1 MLAWIKF
8 ALASALALAALTL
21 QAQSYPTKP
30 VRLVVPYPPGGGT
43 DVVARKVADHMRTTL
58 GQSVIVENVPGAGGN
73 IGAAQVARA
82 AGDGYTLLVT
92 AAALAIAPAV
102 GTKLSFDPA
111 KDLVPIAQL
120 ATVPLLVLVR
130 ADSPLGSMADLLAR
144 AKAQAGKVSFA
155 SFGIGT
161 PPHLVGESIKLLGQV
176 DLVHVPY
183 KGSSAAL
190 PDLLSGQVDFA
201 ILDVVS
207 TTPLVLD
214 GRLKALAISG
224 TRRSPALPNVP
235 TLAQSGIPFNTV
247 GWYAMFG
254 PATMPA
260 ALVDQVNS
268 AVTKALA
275 DAEIKSFIL
284 KGGSLPIEPPLAASQ
299 WSTQFREDIQSW
311 RDVVIKSGAKFE

>member
-8 ALASALALAALTL
+8 ALASALALAAPTL
-21 QAQSYPTKP
+21 LAQSYPTKP

-102 GTKLSFDPA
+102 GAKLPFDPA

-224 TRRSPALPNVP
+224 TRRSPALPTVP

-260 ALVDQVNS
+260 ALVDQINS